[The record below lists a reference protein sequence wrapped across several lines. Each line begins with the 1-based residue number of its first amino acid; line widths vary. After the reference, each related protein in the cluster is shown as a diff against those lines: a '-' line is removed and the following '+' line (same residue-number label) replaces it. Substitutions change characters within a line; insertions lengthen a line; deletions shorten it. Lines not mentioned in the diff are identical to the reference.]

1 MNSEA
6 GTAVLQ
12 NGLYGPGHAIAPS
25 GVFVEV
31 PGWGTCFFR
40 QYVNPGKPT
49 LLLVHGMVC
58 SSGLNWFRLIPA
70 LSHHFSIIAPD
81 VRGHGRSGRGAGRFS
96 FERAANDLASLLR
109 ELETGPVI
117 AVGYSMGGAIV
128 QHLWR
133 QHPGLVSG
141 LVLAASNY
149 RARIARHE
157 EFVVLPFFAAMVGLG
172 RATEILGHLPKG
184 LVKRLLPKLA
194 DQLHEN
200 EARWALDEMR
210 RTSIRSVAE
219 TGREMAL
226 HDASEWLHEIDV
238 PTTVVCTEK
247 DRAVPPAHQREMA
260 GLIGDCELLC
270 HDNGHLACVSPEFGS
285 VLAEACMT
293 VARRIDIV
301 EGHG

>member
-6 GTAVLQ
+6 DTAVLQ
-12 NGLYGPGHAIAPS
+12 NSLYVHGHAMAPS

-40 QYVNPGKPT
+40 QHVNPGKPT

-96 FERAANDLASLLR
+96 FERVANDLASLLR

-117 AVGYSMGGAIV
+117 AVGYSMGGAII

-133 QHPGLVSG
+133 QHPDLVAG

-149 RARIARHE
+149 RTRIARHE
-157 EFVVLPFFAAMVGLG
+157 EIMVLPFFAAMVGLG
-172 RATEILGHLPKG
+172 MATEILGHLPKG
-184 LVKRLLPKLA
+184 LVKRFLPKLA

-200 EARWALDEMR
+200 EIRWALDEMR

-247 DRAVPPAHQREMA
+247 DRVIPPAHQREMA
-260 GLIGDCELLC
+260 GLIEDCELLC
-270 HDNGHLACVSPEFGS
+270 HDNGHLSCVSPEFGS
-285 VLAEACMT
+285 VLAEACMA
-293 VARRIDIV
+293 VARRTKTV
-301 EGHG
+301 KGHC